1 MEANRHRIRSST
13 VDGRAVRY
21 RLLSPTRGR
30 GTSAALELPL
40 LLLHGLGCSADAWG
54 PSLRC
59 LAQQELAEPVV
70 APDLPGYGHSSGPS
84 KALGMAELADWAARF
99 LDAQG
104 IDRAHAAG
112 NSMGC
117 QVALALA
124 LRHPERVGSLVL
136 TGPTTGAHFTR
147 WWGYLLGLAC
157 DAWRE
162 PMRYNARLLR
172 MYAQMGPRRY
182 LQTASKMLADDPL
195 VDPAAVK
202 APCLVIRG
210 ERDAIVSEAIARRL
224 AAALPAGSF
233 VQVNGAA
240 HAVPFNSPAAFV
252 RIALA
257 FVAGTETGAFSA
269 GTSGAERALPS
280 TPVSPSAG

>member
-1 MEANRHRIRSST
+1 
-13 VDGRAVRY
+13 
-21 RLLSPTRGR
+21 
-30 GTSAALELPL
+30 
-40 LLLHGLGCSADAWG
+40 
-54 PSLRC
+54 
-59 LAQQELAEPVV
+59 
-70 APDLPGYGHSSGPS
+70 
-84 KALGMAELADWAARF
+84 
-99 LDAQG
+99 
-104 IDRAHAAG
+104 
-112 NSMGC
+112 
-117 QVALALA
+117 
-124 LRHPERVGSLVL
+124 
-136 TGPTTGAHFTR
+136 
-147 WWGYLLGLAC
+147 
-157 DAWRE
+157 
-162 PMRYNARLLR
+162 MRYNARLLR